1 MERFP
6 QQAYDILSG
15 STEREGDRIS
25 NLVPHPLRPLL
36 PGLSPV
42 FHEPYDKRI
51 SSHSLTLCPAL
62 PVILLPSPVIR
73 NSACVGPLSDIATL
87 PPLPPLTYLV

>member
-25 NLVPHPLRPLL
+25 NLVPPPPPPP

-51 SSHSLTLCPAL
+51 SSYSLTLCPAL
-62 PVILLPSPVIR
+62 PVILVLSPVIR